1 MPVAM
6 AQFDNVFLTY
16 ASDINPDGA
25 GAQLHR
31 MYGIYSLSRMLGTRY
46 LHSPL
51 HDVYYQGLGS
61 FQSQEKDPAYVERFN
76 RTFAFPSD
84 EPRTGAP
91 TLITLPSVPVGGVE
105 RALGVRFGG
114 RRTQLSPIRFSK
126 FGRLIATLSAA
137 NQETVVRIGNPHA
150 LMDRYAHGYAVC
162 KSLSPFRNS
171 APNQVLRIALHV
183 RRGELMFV
191 NSERLID
198 TVYYVEIARKL
209 VAALARERVPYQLE
223 LHSEVLQKSV
233 TVQPDDPAFK
243 GRVADPIELRP
254 EQDPFGDFAVF
265 PDLQRFIN
273 EPTMTCIERL
283 ATADI
288 LITSK
293 SSFSY
298 LAGILNVRG
307 KVLYHPFWHYPLPDW
322 IVTDPK
328 GNFDIG
334 RVLGQL
340 RRLQSAA
347 P

>member
-16 ASDINPDGA
+16 ANDINPDGA

-31 MYGIYSLSRMLGTRY
+31 MYGIYCLSRMLGTRY

-51 HDVYYQGLGS
+51 HDVHYQGLES
-61 FQSQEKDPAYVERFN
+61 FQSQEKDPAFVDRFN

-84 EPRTGAP
+84 QPRTAAP
-91 TLITLPSVPVGGVE
+91 TSITLPSVPVGGVE
-105 RALGVRFGG
+105 RALGLRLRG
-114 RRTQLSPIRFSK
+114 RRKQLSPIRFSK
-126 FGRLIATLSAA
+126 FGRLIAALSAA
-137 NQETVVRIGNPHA
+137 NTETVVRIGNPHG
-150 LMDRYAHGYAVC
+150 LMDRYAHGYAIC
-162 KSLSPFRNS
+162 KSLSPFRNG
-171 APNQVLRIALHV
+171 APNKVLRIALHV

-198 TVYYVEIARKL
+198 TRYYVEIAHKL
-209 VAALARERVPYQLE
+209 VATLARERVAFQLE

-233 TVQPDDPAFK
+233 TVKPDDPAFL

-265 PDLQRFIN
+265 PGLKRFIN
-273 EPTMTCIERL
+273 EPTLTCIERL

-288 LITSK
+288 LVTSK

-298 LAGILNVRG
+298 LAGILNVAG
-307 KVLYHPFWHYPLPDW
+307 IVLYHPFWHYPLPDW
-322 IVTDPK
+322 IVTDPA
-328 GNFDIG
+328 GNFDMG
-334 RVLGQL
+334 RLLRQL